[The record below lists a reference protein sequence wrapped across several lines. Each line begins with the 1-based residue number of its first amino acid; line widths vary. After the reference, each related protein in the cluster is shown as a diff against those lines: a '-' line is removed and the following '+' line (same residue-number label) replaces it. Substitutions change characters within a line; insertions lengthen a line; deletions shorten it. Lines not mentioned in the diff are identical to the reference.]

1 MGRSVYTLVA
11 ALAFTLSSGAT
22 SAAGDDARVT
32 VFYPAGA
39 CETRR
44 LEIEVFARAT
54 RTWKPHPAHPRID
67 ADTCQP
73 EDPGQLLNELRL
85 RCIDPEG
92 KRAPSDWIVGVDLA
106 RPADPGAC
114 KSG

>member
-1 MGRSVYTLVA
+1 MRRSVYTVLAAV
-11 ALAFTLSSGAT
+11 ALALSPGT
-22 SAAGDDARVT
+22 IPAAGDDPPVT
-32 VFYPAGA
+32 VFYPAGG

-54 RTWKPHPAHPRID
+54 RTWAPHPAHPQID

-85 RCIDPEG
+85 RCIDPQG
-92 KRAPSDWIVGVDLA
+92 KRAPSEWIVGADLA

-114 KSG
+114 K